1 MLDRRPDICS
11 LQQRFKEHIRSQGL
25 LKRHFEDYNISPF
38 MNMVRILEK
47 AEFDR
52 SLTLKALFISEIR
65 PTLNTKDEYK
75 SWI

>member
-1 MLDRRPDICS
+1 
-11 LQQRFKEHIRSQGL
+11 
-25 LKRHFEDYNISPF
+25 